1 MNSWWSLPPLSPT
14 STHIITESDW
24 YYINPLQIFSRLF
37 SWNICTFAWTP
48 LFPDGGELKAEEERM
63 MSGWRWKLLIIFP
76 GQFCSTGSGFTTS
89 TWTCLQLI
97 STSTST
103 EKQRTKRSGRSG
115 WTSGLCWS
123 GLEHSDRT
131 LHWCFVF
138 YYCKWNYWN
147 NPQFLSLTEQLGS
160 ISMAQTVSGTLD
172 RDRWRHWRFLM
183 ESWYD

>member
-1 MNSWWSLPPLSPT
+1 MKYLHFCLDS
-14 STHIITESDW
+14 II
-24 YYINPLQIFSRLF
+24 SRWRRTK
-37 SWNICTFAWTP
+37 SR
-48 LFPDGGELKAEEERM
+48 GGEDDEWLEVEAPNNI
-63 MSGWRWKLLIIFP
+63 SGTVLLDGIRV
-76 GQFCSTGSGFTTS
+76 
-89 TWTCLQLI
+89 TCLQLI

-103 EKQRTKRSGRSG
+103 EEQRTKRSGRSG

-183 ESWYD
+183 ESWHD